1 MFVRIFA
8 SASVALAVAAHP
20 MNWYPSLVGSSGCVA
35 VPPTA
40 LTILSVFVPSA
51 HLPPLVSKVTL
62 VAPTLTLVLE
72 TFGFLPSGE
81 YATRI
86 TLSPSWN
93 VPAGIFTV
101 KLPSVKSENGIVV
114 CALTGCVV

>member
-1 MFVRIFA
+1 MRILA

-40 LTILSVFVPSA
+40 LTTLSVFVPSA

-62 VAPTLTLVLE
+62 IAPTLTFVSE
-72 TFGFLPSGE
+72 TIGFFPSGE
-81 YATRI
+81 YATNI

-93 VPAGIFTV
+93 VPAGILTLNF
-101 KLPSVKSENGIVV
+101 PSFRSEKGIVV
-114 CALTGCVV
+114 